1 MTPHQLVHGFS
12 SLSGTTAGP
21 QLAVPQEILGIPGT
35 DIAGAIASAL
45 RRLIGD
51 AVHSFAAGMFAHLSD
66 ALLAT
71 TSAPLGSSFDAP
83 WRAMLTV
90 AALFA
95 VPILLAGVV
104 TEVLAGRPGQAVRR
118 GVLMP
123 LLIGPVLLGARAMLG
138 LFDAL
143 VQGACGLMVQV
154 GIGGPG
160 GFAEGLDRIRQVL
173 GVATGPADPTGIGA
187 SLVVVLVAGFLAFI
201 IWIELA
207 VRAALL
213 VLLAGFVPLALSGL
227 FWSSTARWTRR
238 LLESLAA
245 VLLAPLV
252 ITMVMVLATATLTA
266 PVHSVSQG
274 IDQAAVAL
282 ALLFLGTLGLP
293 LTFRLIPVVVE
304 AAAVAGAGANVARRA
319 QRGATRL
326 ASTAA
331 TAAPVGGAARLAA
344 ARGPASSPGNA
355 GGAPGS
361 PSTAAMSATAGA
373 ASTHTRPAPPA
384 APAGVRAPARAGST
398 TGGVR

>member
-1 MTPHQLVHGFS
+1 MTS
-12 SLSGTTAGP
+12 SLVVHLAPVVPTRFD
-21 QLAVPQEILGIPGT
+21 AVPHTILGIPGT

-45 RRLIGD
+45 RRLIGE
-51 AVHSFAAGMFAHLSD
+51 AVHSFAASMFAHLSD

-71 TSAPLGSSFDAP
+71 TSAPLGGSFDAP

-90 AALFA
+90 AGLFA
-95 VPILLAGVV
+95 VPILLAGVA
-104 TEVLAGRPGQAVRR
+104 TEVLAGRPGQAFRR
-118 GVLMP
+118 GVLLP
-123 LLIGPVLLGARAMLG
+123 LLIGPVLLAARALLG

-143 VQGACGLMVQV
+143 VQGTCGIMVEV

-173 GVATGPADPTGIGA
+173 GIATGPTDPAGTGA

-213 VLLAGFVPLALSGL
+213 VLLAAFVPLALSGL
-227 FWSSTARWTRR
+227 FWRATAGWTRR
-238 LLESLAA
+238 LLETLAA

-252 ITMVMVLATATLTA
+252 ITMVMVLATATLNA
-266 PVHSVSQG
+266 PVHGAGEG
-274 IDQAAVAL
+274 IDHAAAAL

-304 AAAVAGAGANVARRA
+304 AAVVTGAGASVARRA

-326 ASTAA
+326 ASAAA
-331 TAAPVGGAARLAA
+331 TAAPMGGAARLASA
-344 ARGPASSPGNA
+344 PRPDIATTGGSSPTP
-355 GGAPGS
+355 GAAS
-361 PSTAAMSATAGA
+361 VAGA
-373 ASTHTRPAPPA
+373 AAPRRPAATRQGTRA
-384 APAGVRAPARAGST
+384 AAGAGTAS
-398 TGGVR
+398 

>member
-1 MTPHQLVHGFS
+1 MAAVGLASALVTPRAALPAAP
-12 SLSGTTAGP
+12 AGNP
-21 QLAVPQEILGIPGT
+21 MAVPHDILGIPGP
-35 DIAGAIASAL
+35 DITGAITNAL

-51 AVHSFAAGMFAHLSD
+51 AIHSFAGSMFAHLSD

-118 GVLMP
+118 GVLLP
-123 LLIGPVLLGARAMLG
+123 VLIGPVLLAARSVLG
-138 LFDAL
+138 LVEAL
-143 VQGACGLMVQV
+143 VQGACGLMVQL

-173 GVATGPADPTGIGA
+173 GVATGPADPAGIGA
-187 SLVVVLVAGFLAFI
+187 SLTVVLVAGILAFI
-201 IWIELA
+201 IWVELA

-213 VLLAGFVPLALSGL
+213 VLLAAFVPLALSGL
-227 FWSSTARWTRR
+227 FWSATARWTRR
-238 LLESLAA
+238 LLETLAA

-266 PVHSVSQG
+266 PVDSASQG
-274 IDQAAVAL
+274 VDRAAVAL

-304 AAAVAGAGANVARRA
+304 AAVVSGAGAGVARRA
-319 QRGATRL
+319 QRGAAGVAR
-326 ASTAA
+326 TAA
-331 TAAPVGGAARLAA
+331 AAAPLGGAARLAA
-344 ARGPASSPGNA
+344 ARGPAGPG
-355 GGAPGS
+355 PGLAT
-361 PSTAAMSATAGA
+361 PSATWHG
-373 ASTHTRPAPPA
+373 P
-384 APAGVRAPARAGST
+384 PAGVAPGRPVST
-398 TGGVR
+398 TAPPPAPGADRSAGRTGPS